1 MKNKEIN
8 KAIVKEVRK
17 LISDNPA
24 KLRSYLSKFHPSEV
38 AVLLE
43 KINNEDELMA
53 IFGKLPIE
61 MAPEVMAELND
72 EIHPERIL
80 ELLHPTIVKRIIDE
94 LDADDAVDIIAKLD
108 ESTQEEILNRVSED
122 SAINLRKLL
131 AYKEDSAGGI
141 MTTELVKVSINDSRA
156 QAIKSVIAQS
166 EDVDNFFVVYAV
178 DEHDR
183 LIGTVTLQKLITA
196 KSTDRISD
204 LVEDELIYVEE
215 DADQEEV
222 VKIISQYNLPGLP
235 VVDKAM
241 VLVGR
246 ITFDDVMDIM
256 EEESTEDLLK
266 LSGVSIDEEL
276 RGTWQSAVKSRL
288 PWLIVNLATASLASL
303 VVLYFQDAID
313 KMVVLAVIMPIIA
326 GLGGNAATQALA
338 VTIRRLAVSDIT
350 TAQAYRTVSKEV
362 LVGLINGMSIGIL
375 ISLIAFFSNQD
386 PMLGVVVF
394 TAMTGNLMIA
404 GLTGSATPMILERLG
419 VDPAVASSVFITAF
433 TDVVGFILLF
443 VSASILL
450 L

>member
-108 ESTQEEILNRVSED
+108 ESTQEEILNRISED

-156 QAIKSVIAQS
+156 QAIKSVISQS
-166 EDVDNFFVVYAV
+166 EDVDNFFVVFAV

-183 LIGTVTLQKLITA
+183 LVGTVTLQKLITA

-313 KMVVLAVIMPIIA
+313 KMVVLAVIMPIVA

-362 LVGLINGMSIGIL
+362 LVGLINGMSIGTL
-375 ISLIAFFSNQD
+375 ISIIAFLSNQD

>member
-1 MKNKEIN
+1 
-8 KAIVKEVRK
+8 
-17 LISDNPA
+17 
-24 KLRSYLSKFHPSEV
+24 
-38 AVLLE
+38 
-43 KINNEDELMA
+43 
-53 IFGKLPIE
+53 
-61 MAPEVMAELND
+61 
-72 EIHPERIL
+72 
-80 ELLHPTIVKRIIDE
+80 
-94 LDADDAVDIIAKLD
+94 
-108 ESTQEEILNRVSED
+108 
-122 SAINLRKLL
+122 
-131 AYKEDSAGGI
+131 